1 LCSVEPFVFTHQT
14 NTAEIKDAFS
24 RWLDRALAIA
34 IKEYGD
40 RL

>member
-1 LCSVEPFVFTHQT
+1 VFTHQT